1 MKIAIIGSGISGLTC
16 ASLLK
21 QHHEVEVYESES
33 RLGGHTHTYDATTE
47 EGSWAVDT
55 GFIVFNDHTYPNFER
70 LLNKFGIEWQNTE
83 MSFSVKNA
91 ESGFEY
97 NGHNLNTLF
106 SQRRNIVS
114 PRFYGFINDIVR
126 FNRLAKEHRDKGINS
141 TQTLGDFV
149 AQEGFSDF
157 FAAHYLMPM
166 VAAIWSCSLDDAR
179 QFPLNFFLNF
189 FYNHGLLNIKD
200 RPQWRVISGGS
211 SRYIPALIDGIENR
225 CHLSTPVHKVTRDD
239 DTVIVESKLGT
250 RYYDQVIFACHS
262 DQALRLLGDPSAM
275 ETQVLAGMKYQSNDV
290 VLHQDSSIM
299 PHHKRSWASWNFKL
313 SGGAEDNEAPAKVT
327 YYMNRLQGLD
337 TAPDFFV
344 SLNCSEQL
352 DPQRIIQTFQYDHP
366 VMDESMIKS
375 QAMHH
380 LISGVHRTHFC
391 GAYWFN
397 GFHEDGVNSALRVC
411 SDLGVNL

>member
-21 QHHEVEVYESES
+21 EQHDIELYEAEA
-33 RLGGHTHTYDATTE
+33 RLGGHTHTYEVVTD
-47 EGSWAVDT
+47 EGSWSVDT

-70 LLNKFGIEWQNTE
+70 LLQKFNIEWQNTE

-91 ESGFEY
+91 DASFEY

-114 PRFYGFINDIVR
+114 PRFYGFIREILR
-126 FNRLAKEHRDKGINS
+126 FNRLAKAHKDRSFNS
-141 TQTLGDFV
+141 EQTLGDFV
-149 AQEGFSDF
+149 SREGFSDF
-157 FAAHYLMPM
+157 FATHYLMPM

-179 QFPLNFFLNF
+179 QFPLSFFLNF

-211 SRYIPALIDGIENR
+211 SRYIPALVQGIEDR
-225 CHLSTPVHKVTRDD
+225 CHLSTPVQQVTRHDK
-239 DTVIVESKLGT
+239 VVSVSSPLGE
-250 RYYDQVIFACHS
+250 RHYDQVIFACHS
-262 DQALRLLGDPSAM
+262 NQALRLLGDATAM
-275 ETQVLAGMKYQSNDV
+275 ESRVLGAMKYQSNDV
-290 VLHQDSSIM
+290 VLHQDSDIM
-299 PHHKRSWASWNFKL
+299 PRHKRSWASWNFKL
-313 SGGAEDNEAPAKVT
+313 SDAANADQAPAKVT

-344 SLNCSEQL
+344 SLNCTEQIN
-352 DPQRIIQTFQYDHP
+352 PQRIIQTFQYDHP
-366 VMDESMIKS
+366 VMDEDMIRS

-380 LISGVHRTHFC
+380 LISGVKNTHFC

-411 SDLGVNL
+411 AELGTEL

>member
-21 QHHEVEVYESES
+21 DQHDIELFEAED
-33 RLGGHTHTYDATTE
+33 RLGGHTHTYEVSNDQD
-47 EGSWAVDT
+47 SWAVDT
-55 GFIVFNDHTYPNFER
+55 GFIVFNDRTYPNFER
-70 LLNKFGIEWQNTE
+70 LLNKFGIKWQNTE

-91 ESGFEY
+91 SATFEY

-106 SQRRNIVS
+106 SQRSNIVS
-114 PRFYGFINDIVR
+114 PRFYGFIREILR
-126 FNRLAKEHRDKGINS
+126 FNRLAKAHRNAALTSD
-141 TQTLGDFV
+141 QTLGAFV

-157 FAAHYLMPM
+157 FAEHYLMPM

-179 QFPLNFFLNF
+179 HFPLSFFLDF

-211 SRYIPALIDGIENR
+211 SSYIPALINGIEDR
-225 CHLSTPVHKVTRDD
+225 CHINTPVHKVTRHEDS
-239 DTVIVESKLGT
+239 VAIESRLGT
-250 RYYDQVIFACHS
+250 QHYDQVIFACHS
-262 DQALRLLGDPSAM
+262 NQALRLLGDASAM
-275 ETQVLAGMKYQSNDV
+275 EAQVLANMKYQSNDV
-290 VLHQDSSIM
+290 ILHQDAGIM
-299 PHHKRSWASWNFKL
+299 PRHKRSWASWNFKL
-313 SGGAEDNEAPAKVT
+313 SDARDADQAPAKVT

-337 TAPDFFV
+337 DAPDFFV
-344 SLNCSEQL
+344 SLNCKEQI
-352 DPQRIIQTFQYDHP
+352 DPQRIIQTFEYDHP
-366 VMDESMIKS
+366 VMDEAMIRS

-380 LISGVHRTHFC
+380 LISGVQRTHFC

-411 SDLGVNL
+411 SELGVSL